1 MTAPMKRL
9 MVTLANVVNLCVDEQ
24 KNKENSKIKKT
35 ALKLKTLKNL
45 KLKSLE
51 NSVKLG
57 TPSPV
62 TRRVNL

>member
-1 MTAPMKRL
+1 MKRL